1 MKILIIGGAGYV
13 GGAVTDLLKNNS
25 DNEIIV
31 YDILLYESLFQKDVK
46 FVNGDIRNYSLLK
59 KNLDWADSVVWMAAL
74 VGDGAC
80 SINPLITQEI
90 NCDTVQYLADNFNGK
105 IVFFST
111 CSVYG
116 AQDEVLNENSPTDPL
131 SVYASTKLDAEKI
144 LINKDALIFRLGT
157 LFGIGDAYSRIR
169 MDLVV
174 NVLTAKAI
182 TDKKLTVF
190 GGRQFRPL
198 LHVKD
203 AARVIEESI
212 RSENKGI
219 YNLHLENT
227 KIIDLAERIKNL
239 FTDVQIEKV
248 DMKFQDSRNY
258 QADGTKLRKDFKF
271 RPKYT
276 VEDGV
281 NEIKKLILEKRITDI
296 NDPRYTNQKFLELFK
311 SKLEYINN
319 ET

>member
-1 MKILIIGGAGYV
+1 MKILVIGGAGYV
-13 GGAVTDLLKNNS
+13 GGAVTDLLKKNS

-227 KIIDLAERIKNL
+227 KIIDLADRIKNL

-258 QADGTKLRKDFKF
+258 QADGSKLRADFSF
-271 RPKYT
+271 RPKFT

-296 NDPRYTNQKFLELFK
+296 NDPRYTNQKYLEIFK
-311 SKLEYINN
+311 SKLEYEEN
-319 ET
+319 

>member
-1 MKILIIGGAGYV
+1 MNILVIGGAGYV
-13 GGAVTDLLKNNS
+13 GGAVTDLLLKNP
-25 DNEIIV
+25 DNKIIV
-31 YDILLYESLFQKDVK
+31 YDALLYESSFQKNVD
-46 FVNGDIRNYSLLK
+46 FIYGDIRNYKLLQK
-59 KNLDWADSVVWMAAL
+59 YLEWADTVVWMAAL

-80 SINPLITQEI
+80 SINPIITKEI
-90 NCDTVQYLADNFNGK
+90 NYNTVKYLADNFNGK
-105 IVFFST
+105 IIFFST

-116 AQDEVLNENSPTDPL
+116 AQDDILNELSSTDPL

-144 LINKDALIFRLGT
+144 LIQKDALIFRLGT
-157 LFGIGDAYSRIR
+157 LFGVGDSYSRIR

-212 RSENKGI
+212 RSKNQGI
-219 YNLHLENT
+219 YNLHLENI
-227 KIIDLAERIKNL
+227 KIIDLAEKIKNL
-239 FTDVQIEKV
+239 FEDVKIEKV
-248 DMKFQDSRNY
+248 DIKFQDARNY
-258 QADGTKLRKDFKF
+258 QADGSKLRKDFKF
-271 RPKYT
+271 RPTYK

-281 NEIKKLILEKRITDI
+281 NEIKKLLIEKRVKDI
-296 NDPRYTNQKFLELFK
+296 NDPRYTNQKYLELFK
-311 SKLEYINN
+311 SKLEYLN
-319 ET
+319 E

>member
-1 MKILIIGGAGYV
+1 MKILVVGGAGYV
-13 GGAVTDLLKNNS
+13 GGAVTDLIGNNP

-31 YDILLYESLFQKDVK
+31 YDVLLYESLFQKNVE
-46 FVNGDIRNYSLLK
+46 FINGDIRNYTLLK
-59 KNLDWADSVVWMAAL
+59 KYLDWADSVVWMAAL

-80 SINPLITQEI
+80 GINPLITQEI

-116 AQDEVLNENSPTDPL
+116 AQDDILNENSPTDPL

-144 LINKDALIFRLGT
+144 LINKNALIFRLGT
-157 LFGIGDAYSRIR
+157 LFGIGDSYSRIR

-182 TDKKLTVF
+182 NDKKLTVF

-219 YNLHLENT
+219 
-227 KIIDLAERIKNL
+227 
-239 FTDVQIEKV
+239 
-248 DMKFQDSRNY
+248 
-258 QADGTKLRKDFKF
+258 
-271 RPKYT
+271 
-276 VEDGV
+276 
-281 NEIKKLILEKRITDI
+281 
-296 NDPRYTNQKFLELFK
+296 
-311 SKLEYINN
+311 
-319 ET
+319 